1 MFNEFKRP
9 MWNDGWS
16 TIRPWTNLYNDY
28 ELIYYCF
35 GENGESSDSGGYGE
49 DTGLTAAQAEAAMA
63 AADAAA
69 AAGLSAEAQQA
80 AADAEA
86 AQQAGFSDVA
96 DYTESE
102 GISGVDPSL
111 SELDALDDLGLL
123 GYNDLQSYDYFDKKD
138 AEVNAAMQAQADK
151 RTEDLAAQGIAA
163 DINYDPVAGVYS
175 YDAPTFGQALGIAAS
190 DVAGSLGRGFA
201 GTVDTMSQL
210 DPLGSLARGAL
221 GYGAGPGTISGAVAS
236 ALGKD
241 PGMSTA
247 DRMGLP
253 EDPFQM
259 PDVKTLD
266 DFNREAIERAT
277 REGELE
283 DFTVFGSPEP
293 TSAFAQRQAE
303 ANLSSLTPE
312 ELEEVIENLGLTR
325 DQRSLR
331 DEPLGEMFVS
341 EPLSKSVDRG
351 LQSLRQDPNSFSSR
365 LVDT

>member
-1 MFNEFKRP
+1 

-16 TIRPWTNLYNDY
+16 TIRPWTNLYNNY

-190 DVAGSLGRGFA
+190 DVAGSLGRGVA
-201 GTVDTMSQL
+201 GAVDTMSQL

-266 DFNREAIERAT
+266 DFNREAIEKANREAELSSIDVLDPLAQREDYENLSKINANSLQDQNLPTITQADAT
-277 REGELE
+277 YRQNFDPNKRGFP
-283 DFTVFGSPEP
+283 DAFTVEDPVAIYSEP
-293 TSAFAQRQAE
+293 GQSD
-303 ANLSSLTPE
+303 
-312 ELEEVIENLGLTR
+312 LGLG
-325 DQRSLR
+325 SLR
-331 DEPLGEMFVS
+331 
-341 EPLSKSVDRG
+341 K
-351 LQSLRQDPNSFSSR
+351 N
-365 LVDT
+365 